1 MSLRSNSVTEE
12 RVLSRSKCSID
23 TCNICCGT
31 GTSTTVCTTVNY
43 CWLLMLLMQ
52 HSLFIVENLLLVV
65 GCWKLPSKSW

>member
-23 TCNICCGT
+23 NICCGT
-31 GTSTTVCTTVNY
+31 GGTTVCTTVNY

-52 HSLFIVENLLLVV
+52 HSLFIVENLLLAV
-65 GCWKLPSKSW
+65 GC